1 MRCDSFPRCEKSLKW
16 LSSLHHV
23 GKNAAGQVCKRVN
36 VDLSGVEHD
45 KEAVVT
51 WVDLEPVTR
60 AQCAIVTGPPSSF
73 PPMSLHVTINVGS
86 SSDLCNVYV
95 CGFGGFLFHPGVNAI
110 PWPDLLSQPDVPP
123 PPLPPLIKG
132 QVGRPRFGIDILQ
145 LFPHHYSTP
154 ARPASWLQLN
164 FVFMERRRE
173 NRPGFRK
180 EPQ

>member
-1 MRCDSFPRCEKSLKW
+1 M
-16 LSSLHHV
+16 
-23 GKNAAGQVCKRVN
+23 
-36 VDLSGVEHD
+36 
-45 KEAVVT
+45 T

-60 AQCAIVTGPPSSF
+60 AQCAIVTEPPSSS

-86 SSDLCNVYV
+86 SSDLCNVYM

-132 QVGRPRFGIDILQ
+132 QVGRLRFGIDILQ

-154 ARPASWLQLN
+154 AKPASSSTLYLWNGGEKIGPASEKSRSSLKLGGDCN
-164 FVFMERRRE
+164 Y
-173 NRPGFRK
+173 GDISHTSLSSHSWS
-180 EPQ
+180 

>member
-1 MRCDSFPRCEKSLKW
+1 M
-16 LSSLHHV
+16 
-23 GKNAAGQVCKRVN
+23 
-36 VDLSGVEHD
+36 EHD
-45 KEAVVT
+45 KEEMVT
-51 WVDLEPVTR
+51 WVDPEPVTR
-60 AQCAIVTGPPSSF
+60 AQCAIVTGPPSSS

-86 SSDLCNVYV
+86 SSDLGNVYV

-154 ARPASWLQLN
+154 ARPAPWLQLN